1 MSAQL
6 SLITEKA
13 EERERFLPP
22 APLSYKEKEE
32 EREAANPEKKKA
44 SAQKERHPVVVPDD
58 TTDDSAWI
66 SFLSERK

>member
-1 MSAQL
+1 MGAQL
-6 SLITEKA
+6 CFMTEKA

-44 SAQKERHPVVVPDD
+44 SAQKERHPVVPDD
-58 TTDDSAWI
+58 TTDDSAMDII
-66 SFLSERK
+66 SK